1 MPATS
6 MPATLAT
13 ATPATSTPVTCAIV
27 TCATVTSA
35 TVTSATVGAST
46 CPAPPRSMTTT
57 RRDGIEETPSVAPA
71 RGAMGLSMMAAVLM
85 MLSGAWNILEGLAA
99 VLRGSPFPALP
110 GYVYSLS
117 VTGWGWF
124 HLITGAVVF
133 LVGAALI
140 TDNRI
145 ARAAGVLVAALSAII
160 NFLFIPYLGFT
171 AWWSIAVIALDIVI
185 IWALLQPR
193 HRRAW

>member
-1 MPATS
+1 
-6 MPATLAT
+6 
-13 ATPATSTPVTCAIV
+13 
-27 TCATVTSA
+27 
-35 TVTSATVGAST
+35 
-46 CPAPPRSMTTT
+46 
-57 RRDGIEETPSVAPA
+57 
-71 RGAMGLSMMAAVLM
+71 MGFTMMAAVLM
-85 MLSGAWNILEGLAA
+85 MLSGAWNFLEGLAA
-99 VLRGSPFPALP
+99 VLRGSAFPALP

-140 TDNRI
+140 TDKAW
-145 ARAAGVLVAALSAII
+145 ARGVGVVVAALSAII

-185 IWALLQPR
+185 IWALLSPR